1 MMGLVRS
8 ILKRGYRRARVPLVY
23 QSDVTEC
30 GAASLAMMLG
40 YFGRKT
46 RLADCYAA
54 LGGGRDGVT
63 ARQLLEV
70 ARTFG
75 LEGKGYAREPGLLH
89 ELTLPVIVHMGF
101 NHFAVLEQ
109 WTPRR
114 VRLADPG
121 QGRRWMEM
129 GAFSKRFTGVA
140 LAFEPGPAFQKSPR
154 PGPSPWRAYA
164 AALLKAPGVVG
175 LLARVVAAT
184 LAAQALTLAFPLT
197 LKLLVDGVLGRH
209 RADLLGLAAQALL
222 LLSLGR
228 LVATYLRSVLL
239 ILLRERLDLLL
250 TPALFRHILS
260 LPYTFFQ
267 RRGRDSLVM
276 QVQHSDA
283 LREALNVRTLAI
295 LLDSLTLVV
304 SGLIVLVVSPV
315 LGLVTLA
322 ALGLQAAWLAASYRL
337 LDVLAQQERDAA
349 LEEFAYLLRTIGD
362 MESVKVTG
370 AEEPIFG
377 HWRNLLHKRLNRTL
391 AHGHKRALFELVDT
405 SFGVLGPAI
414 LLLVGSREVLAGQL
428 SLGTMLALILV
439 AYSMFS
445 PLGALIAGT
454 RTLQQIAVNLY
465 RLSDTLAAQPEQ
477 DGAAVRRAPTLS
489 GLVELD
495 DVSFRYNST
504 APPALRKV
512 SLRVEPGQK
521 VAVVGPSG
529 AGKST
534 LVKLLLCF
542 YAPTEGR
549 ILYDGLALAELDLP
563 SVRRQ
568 LGVVAQGAGIMNQT
582 LRYNI
587 ELGQRE
593 VGMERVRAVA
603 RLAEL
608 DDDIM
613 RLPQGYKT
621 YAGENGSNLSGGQR
635 QRLLLA
641 RAFLHRPPILLL
653 DEATSALDALTE
665 RRIEANLKALGA
677 TRIVVTH
684 RLDIV
689 EDADEILVL
698 DEGRV
703 AERGRHAELMARQGL
718 YSTMVSLHA
727 TAPGEVR

>member
-1 MMGLVRS
+1 M
-8 ILKRGYRRARVPLVY
+8 
-23 QSDVTEC
+23 
-30 GAASLAMMLG
+30 
-40 YFGRKT
+40 
-46 RLADCYAA
+46 
-54 LGGGRDGVT
+54 
-63 ARQLLEV
+63 
-70 ARTFG
+70 
-75 LEGKGYAREPGLLH
+75 
-89 ELTLPVIVHMGF
+89 
-101 NHFAVLEQ
+101 
-109 WTPRR
+109 
-114 VRLADPG
+114 
-121 QGRRWMEM
+121 
-129 GAFSKRFTGVA
+129 
-140 LAFEPGPAFQKSPR
+140 
-154 PGPSPWRAYA
+154 
-164 AALLKAPGVVG
+164 
-175 LLARVVAAT
+175 
-184 LAAQALTLAFPLT
+184 
-197 LKLLVDGVLGRH
+197 
-209 RADLLGLAAQALL
+209 
-222 LLSLGR
+222 
-228 LVATYLRSVLL
+228 
-239 ILLRERLDLLL
+239 
-250 TPALFRHILS
+250 
-260 LPYTFFQ
+260 
-267 RRGRDSLVM
+267 
-276 QVQHSDA
+276 
-283 LREALNVRTLAI
+283 
-295 LLDSLTLVV
+295 
-304 SGLIVLVVSPV
+304 
-315 LGLVTLA
+315 
-322 ALGLQAAWLAASYRL
+322 
-337 LDVLAQQERDAA
+337 
-349 LEEFAYLLRTIGD
+349 
-362 MESVKVTG
+362 
-370 AEEPIFG
+370 
-377 HWRNLLHKRLNRTL
+377 
-391 AHGHKRALFELVDT
+391 
-405 SFGVLGPAI
+405 
-414 LLLVGSREVLAGQL
+414 
-428 SLGTMLALILV
+428 
-439 AYSMFS
+439 
-445 PLGALIAGT
+445 
-454 RTLQQIAVNLY
+454 
-465 RLSDTLAAQPEQ
+465 
-477 DGAAVRRAPTLS
+477 
-489 GLVELD
+489 
-495 DVSFRYNST
+495 
-504 APPALRKV
+504 
-512 SLRVEPGQK
+512 
-521 VAVVGPSG
+521 AVVGPSG

>member
-1 MMGLVRS
+1 M
-8 ILKRGYRRARVPLVY
+8 RVPLVY

-40 YFGRKT
+40 YFRRKT
-46 RLADCYAA
+46 RLADCYEA

-75 LEGKGYAREPGLLH
+75 LEGKGYAREPALLH

-109 WTPRR
+109 WTPQR

-209 RADLLGLAAQALL
+209 RADLLELAALALL

-322 ALGLQAAWLAASYRL
+322 ALGLQAAWLAASYRP

-370 AEEPIFG
+370 AEEPIFS
-377 HWRNLLHKRLNRTL
+377 HWRNLLHKRLNLTL

-439 AYSMFS
+439 AYSMFN
-445 PLGALIAGT
+445 PLSALIAGV

-465 RLSDTLAAQPEQ
+465 RLSDTLAARPEQ
-477 DGAAVRRAPTLS
+477 DGAAVRPAPTLS

-495 DVSFRYNST
+495 DVSFRYNPT
-504 APPALRKV
+504 APPVLHNV

-534 LVKLLLCF
+534 LVKLLLGF
-542 YAPTEGR
+542 YAPSEGR
-549 ILYDGLALAELDLP
+549 ILYDGLSLAALDLP

-621 YAGENGSNLSGGQR
+621 YAGENGANLSGGQR

>member
-1 MMGLVRS
+1 
-8 ILKRGYRRARVPLVY
+8 
-23 QSDVTEC
+23 
-30 GAASLAMMLG
+30 MMLG

-70 ARTFG
+70 ARAFG
-75 LEGKGYAREPGLLH
+75 LEGKGYARELDRLR
-89 ELTLPVIVHMGF
+89 ELRLPAIVHLGF

-129 GAFSKRFTGVA
+129 GEFGKRYTGVA
-140 LAFEPGPAFQKSPR
+140 LAFEPGPAFQTSPR
-154 PGPSPWRAYA
+154 RGPSPWRTYA
-164 AALLKAPGVVG
+164 ASLFRAPGVVP
-175 LLARVVAAT
+175 LLAQVAAAT
-184 LAAQALTLAFPLT
+184 LVAQLLALAFPLV
-197 LKLLVDGVLGRH
+197 LKLLVDGVLGAR
-209 RADLLGLAAQALL
+209 RPDLLGLAALAALALL
-222 LLSLGR
+222 PLTLAR
-228 LVATYLRSVLL
+228 LAGTYLRSVLL
-239 ILLRERLDLLL
+239 VLLRERLDLLL
-250 TPALFRHILS
+250 TPALFQHILS

-276 QVQHSDA
+276 QVQQGDA
-283 LREALNVRTLAI
+283 LREALNARTLTI
-295 LLDSLTLVV
+295 LLDSLTLLV
-304 SGLIVLVVSPV
+304 SALIVFVVSPL

-322 ALGLQAAWLAASYRL
+322 LLGLQAAWLAASYRP

-349 LEEFAYLLRTIGD
+349 LEEFVYLLRTVGD

-370 AEEPIFG
+370 AEEYIFG
-377 HWRNLLHKRLNRTL
+377 HWLNLLHKRLNLTL
-391 AHGHKRALFELVDT
+391 AHGHKRALSELIDT
-405 SFGVLGPAI
+405 SVAPMGAAI
-414 LLLVGSREVLAGQL
+414 LLLLGSREILAGHL
-428 SLGTMLALILV
+428 SPGTMLALVLV
-439 AYSMFS
+439 AYSLFD
-445 PLGALIAGT
+445 PLAALIASV
-454 RTLQQIAVNLY
+454 RTPQQIAVHLY

-477 DGAAVRRAPTLS
+477 DRAAVRPAPPLS
-489 GLVELD
+489 GRLELE
-495 DVSFRYNST
+495 DVSFRYNPT
-504 APPALRKV
+504 APPALQGV

-534 LVKLLLCF
+534 LLKLLLGF
-542 YAPTEGR
+542 YQPTEGR

-568 LGVVAQGAGIMNQT
+568 LGVVAQGAGIMNET

-587 ELGQRE
+587 EIGQKG
-593 VGMERVRAVA
+593 VGMDKVRAAA
-603 RLAEL
+603 RLAEI

-621 YAGENGSNLSGGQR
+621 YAGENGANLSGGQR

-641 RAFLHRPPILLL
+641 RAFLHRPAILLL

-665 RRIEANLKALGA
+665 RRIEANLKALGS
-677 TRIVVTH
+677 TRIVITH
-684 RLDIV
+684 RLDTI
-689 EDADEILVL
+689 EDADGILVL

-703 AERGRHAELMARQGL
+703 AERGRHAELLARGRLYGALARQQE
-718 YSTMVSLHA
+718 VSL
-727 TAPGEVR
+727 